1 MEFVTLRAGGREGSA
16 VFFATEQLVCVPVK
30 TALRLG
36 IEIFE
41 HIVEPAGPTGPQRLE
56 FLDSPSERPSFL
68 GYVHLFVPIDYLCL
82 LRYGLL
88 CCTEASKVPL
98 TNPVPAG
105 VPRLRRCCN
114 A

>member
-1 MEFVTLRAGGREGSA
+1 MSNWC
-16 VFFATEQLVCVPVK
+16 VCVPVH
-30 TALRLG
+30 TARSLG

-56 FLDSPSERPSFL
+56 FLDSSSACPSFL
-68 GYVHLFVPIDYLCL
+68 GDVHLFVPIDYLCL